1 MRPLW
6 SCSRNKEKFRETHQA
21 ITIYSIA
28 VPSRGSGISEF
39 PVSVYLYVCPLG
51 AHEEVA
57 FESRIGND
65 TYESRPQRTRR
76 PEVNL
81 NAICGGEIT

>member
-6 SCSRNKEKFRETHQA
+6 SCSKNKEKFRETHQA

-39 PVSVYLYVCPLG
+39 PASVYLYVCPLG
-51 AHEEVA
+51 AHKEVA

-65 TYESRPQRTRR
+65 TYESRPQQTRR

-81 NAICGGEIT
+81 NAFYGR